1 MLASLAIDHLSETF
15 RTGSSCV
22 IYVYCDYRMQQ
33 EQTLSSLIASLLK
46 QSLQQQQEI
55 TADVKEAYQGRV
67 RAGTRP
73 KVQEMLKLLQKA
85 MASFSRTYVVVDA
98 LDELS
103 SQDQVRQSLL
113 EELRSLQ
120 VTHGCNLLITSRH
133 ITNLT
138 LEFRE
143 PLCLEIRA
151 SPEDV
156 RKYVYGH
163 MTQLTNCVRTNV
175 GLQESIASSIVA
187 AVDGMYANF
196 LDYTNIKNTINF
208 LNKVPSGSAASRL
221 AQRSSE
227 S

>member
-15 RTGSSCV
+15 RTRRSCV
-22 IYVYCDYRMQQ
+22 IYIYCDYRMQQ
-33 EQTLSSLIASLLK
+33 QQTLSSLIASLLK
-46 QSLQQQQEI
+46 QSLQQQQVV
-55 TADVKEAYQGRV
+55 TADVTEACQGHI

-73 KVQEMLKLLQKA
+73 KVQEMLEMLQTA
-85 MASFSRTYVVVDA
+85 MASFSRIYVIVDA

-103 SQDQVRQSLL
+103 SQDQGRQNLL

-120 VTHGCNLLITSRH
+120 VAQGCNLLITSRH
-133 ITNLT
+133 ITNLA

-156 RKYVYGH
+156 RKYVCGH
-163 MTQLTNCVRTNV
+163 MTQLPNCVRTNM

-187 AVDGMYANF
+187 AVDGMYAHSI
-196 LDYTNIKNTINF
+196 DIYKY
-208 LNKVPSGSAASRL
+208 
-221 AQRSSE
+221 QE
-227 S
+227 CY